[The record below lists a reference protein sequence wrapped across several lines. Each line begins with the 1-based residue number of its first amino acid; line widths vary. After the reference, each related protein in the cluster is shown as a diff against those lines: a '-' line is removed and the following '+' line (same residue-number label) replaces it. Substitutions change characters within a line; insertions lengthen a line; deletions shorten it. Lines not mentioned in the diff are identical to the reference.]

1 MGNHNTLKV
10 LKAKLRQ
17 ELGAEVPF
25 ACLQTPAKALRHSAG
40 GLLQLTG

>member
-10 LKAKLRQ
+10 FKAKLRQ

-25 ACLQTPAKALRHSAG
+25 ARLQTSA
-40 GLLQLTG
+40 